1 LDEECF
7 FIAPIGADGSPER
20 ERSDGVLEFIVGA
33 AARELGLT
41 AVRADQ
47 IAEPGQITLQV
58 IDHILGARTAVADLT
73 GLNANVFYE
82 LGVRHTARLPTALIA
97 EKGCNLPFDIAQ
109 MRTIFFEST
118 NLRSADQC
126 RRDIVAQ
133 LGQALH
139 GGAVDSPIATSVDVR
154 ALAGGS
160 VVERNVAEIVTSV
173 EEIAK
178 SQRVLIQR
186 LDRTIRTRKDED
198 LEDPLRAIINR
209 YETLRNL
216 AIEQDDSKIKRA
228 VENLGAPLMYLAR
241 RYGVIPSE
249 EISVFAEPESES

>member
-1 LDEECF
+1 
-7 FIAPIGADGSPER
+7 
-20 ERSDGVLEFIVGA
+20 
-33 AARELGLT
+33 
-41 AVRADQ
+41 
-47 IAEPGQITLQV
+47 LQV
-58 IDHILGARTAVADLT
+58 IDHILGARAAVADLT

-97 EKGCNLPFDIAQ
+97 EKGCDLPFDIAQ

-126 RRDIVAQ
+126 RRDIAAQ

-178 SQRVLIQR
+178 SQRVLMQR
-186 LDRTIRTRKDED
+186 IDRIGRSKEDERSI
-198 LEDPLRAIINR
+198 EPPLRDTLEA
-209 YETLRNL
+209 YEMLQRL
-216 AIEQDDSKIKRA
+216 AIEQDDSSILRA
-228 VENLGAPLMYLAR
+228 VQVLGRPLRYMAK
-241 RYGVIPSE
+241 RYGLEPPVDIA
-249 EISVFAEPESES
+249 ISVESESESKPSATS